1 MVSDRLKGAIQ
12 RDAAKSEYD
21 KTVQAEKMK
30 MEEKKM
36 KEDRDEKRKDRLAKT
51 KKSISN
57 KIRKESRNIK
67 TQWHGRT
74 IKKIGC

>member
-1 MVSDRLKGAIQ
+1 MANIQADLEANMVSDRLKGAIQ

-21 KTVQAEKMK
+21 KVVQAEKMK

-51 KKSISN
+51 KK
-57 KIRKESRNIK
+57 
-67 TQWHGRT
+67 
-74 IKKIGC
+74 